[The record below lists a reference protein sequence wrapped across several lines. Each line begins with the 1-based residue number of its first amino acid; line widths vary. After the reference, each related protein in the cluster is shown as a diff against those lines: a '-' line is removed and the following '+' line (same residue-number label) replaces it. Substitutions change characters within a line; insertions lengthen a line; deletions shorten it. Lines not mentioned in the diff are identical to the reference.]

1 MRVHS
6 IVPQDRLSYGS
17 RQVGGGMGPG
27 NPHGEES
34 ELLYYVD
41 RGVVEEDGIEVV
53 VKPEL
58 EIFW

>member
-1 MRVHS
+1 
-6 IVPQDRLSYGS
+6 
-17 RQVGGGMGPG
+17 MGPG

-41 RGVVEEDGIEVV
+41 SSILKDIEVT